1 MEEAL
6 DHFLYHWDRQK
17 SILLNWQPTY
27 KQSHSLGSVG
37 CFKGGVMLEV
47 GPLWLGTVDLRTL
60 NDYSYVKPL
69 EMIEMICFC
78 SYITSMCLKF
88 TLQWRTFCS
97 LLSSPRL
104 SGLFSAEEINSIT
117 LWLRISHIGEHRGNK
132 LKPDLWIDF
141 GNYSLWLLFLLP
153 YMSDLDTVPVLLSVM
168 LLISHEF
175 FWGFGDSNRFTIS
188 SITSVGMGW
197 DLLWFLLMHDSKSHC
212 R

>member
-6 DHFLYHWDRQK
+6 GHFLYHWDRQK

-37 CFKGGVMLEV
+37 CFKGGGGHAWGWPPLIRYCWLEDSWRCV
-47 GPLWLGTVDLRTL
+47 I
-60 NDYSYVKPL
+60 SYVKPL

-78 SYITSMCLKF
+78 SYITSMRLKF

-141 GNYSLWLLFLLP
+141 GN
-153 YMSDLDTVPVLLSVM
+153 
-168 LLISHEF
+168 
-175 FWGFGDSNRFTIS
+175 
-188 SITSVGMGW
+188 
-197 DLLWFLLMHDSKSHC
+197 
-212 R
+212 